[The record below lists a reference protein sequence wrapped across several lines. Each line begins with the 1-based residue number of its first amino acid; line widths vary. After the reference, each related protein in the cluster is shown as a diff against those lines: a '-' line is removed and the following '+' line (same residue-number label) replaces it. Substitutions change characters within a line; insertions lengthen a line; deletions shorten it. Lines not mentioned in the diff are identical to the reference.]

1 MNRDEEHRQ
10 RELRYEERAARDQ
23 VVVAYL
29 AAKDGLA
36 KAVLDTEAHE
46 AMTELRKIN
55 AVLREHGYES
65 PLGAAGVEDVFTN
78 MGEVQLHEEEV
89 PVALHLMRLGA
100 DALVTYPEDAAEDK
114 IARRIIGKL
123 ERAAGKST

>member
-10 RELRYEERAARDQ
+10 RQLRYEEANARDQ
-23 VVVAYL
+23 LVCAYL

-36 KAVLDTEAHE
+36 RAVLDAEAHE
-46 AMTELRKIN
+46 AMTGLRRVN
-55 AVLREHGYES
+55 EVLREHGYKS
-65 PLGAAGVEDVFTN
+65 PLGAAGVEDVFAH

-100 DALVTYPEDAAEDK
+100 DALVTYPEDKIEDK
-114 IARRIIGKL
+114 IVRRIISKL
-123 ERAAGKST
+123 EHAAGEQA